1 MQTYK
6 ELKLYSLGIFQYAVV
21 VEVLRTL
28 FTSFSVKAHKHA
40 NFETFEVFEMSSFII
55 ATQRSRLFVKKEFK
69 SNLNSFFHHY
79 SFINILIE
87 IL

>member
-40 NFETFEVFEMSSFII
+40 NFETFEVFEMSKVIHYCYSTIK
-55 ATQRSRLFVKKEFK
+55 VVCKER
-69 SNLNSFFHHY
+69 
-79 SFINILIE
+79 I
-87 IL
+87 